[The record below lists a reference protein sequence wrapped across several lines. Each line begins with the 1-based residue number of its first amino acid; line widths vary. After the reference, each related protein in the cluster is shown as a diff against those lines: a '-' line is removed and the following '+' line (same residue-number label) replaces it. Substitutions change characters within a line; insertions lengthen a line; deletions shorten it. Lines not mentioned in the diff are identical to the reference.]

1 MTKKILIL
9 PGDGIGQEVT
19 SSAKEVLDFLID
31 EYQLN
36 FEITNM
42 DVGGTAYEKFGSPL
56 PDNVL
61 EEAKKSDAILFGAVG
76 GPQWD
81 DLGWDYRPEQ
91 ALLGLRKELELF
103 ANLRPAFLFNELASA
118 SPIKNHII
126 ENLDILIVR
135 ELTGGVYFGEP
146 RAIVLDDPTP
156 YAFNTMIY
164 NEDEIRR
171 IAKVAF
177 ESAQKRNGK
186 LCSVEKANVLE
197 VSKFWRSIVS
207 DMAKDY
213 PDVELTHQLADNT
226 AMQLVL
232 NPNQFDVIV
241 SGNLFGD
248 ILSITSKDIYW
259 IFSVMVVV
267 IFLLFI
273 NWKKLLLLTL
283 NEELAKAEG
292 VNKTF
297 YELLFMFLIAL
308 AVSVSVQIVGVL
320 LITSLLIIPP
330 AIARV
335 FSNSPIAMIFSSMI
349 ISIVSVLLGLYTS
362 ITFDLAT
369 GPAIVITL
377 GVFFF
382 IAQFLPN
389 RGS

>member
-19 SSAKEVLDFLID
+19 ASAQEVLNYLMVENALDFS
-31 EYQLN
+31 
-36 FEITNM
+36 ITHIG
-42 DVGGTAYEKFGSPL
+42 VGGTAYEKHGSPL
-56 PDNVL
+56 PANVL
-61 EEAKKSDAILFGAVG
+61 AEAEASDAILFGAVG
-76 GPQWD
+76 APQWD
-81 DLGWDYRPEQ
+81 DLDWDHRPEQ

-146 RAIVLDDPTP
+146 RGLVTSESPN

-177 ESAQKRNGK
+177 EAAQKRNGK

-197 VSKFWRSIVS
+197 VSKFWRAIVT

-213 PDVELTHQLADNT
+213 PDVELSHQLADNT

-241 SGNLFGD
+241 ASNLFGD
-248 ILSITSKDIYW
+248 ILSDIAATLSGSIGMLPSASLNSTSQGMYEPCHGSAPDIAGQ
-259 IFSVMVVV
+259 
-267 IFLLFI
+267 
-273 NWKKLLLLTL
+273 N
-283 NEELAKAEG
+283 
-292 VNKTF
+292 
-297 YELLFMFLIAL
+297 IA
-308 AVSVSVQIVGVL
+308 
-320 LITSLLIIPP
+320 
-330 AIARV
+330 
-335 FSNSPIAMIFSSMI
+335 NPIAMIAS
-349 ISIVSVLLGLYTS
+349 
-362 ITFDLAT
+362 LAMALKYSLNEVT
-369 GPAIVITL
+369 LAERIDNAIKT
-377 GVFFF
+377 F
-382 IAQFLPN
+382 IANGHRTKDISTDNNSLNTNEVAPLIIEILKN
-389 RGS
+389 DSTN

>member
-19 SSAKEVLDFLID
+19 SSAKEVLDFLIN
-31 EYQLN
+31 EHQLD

-56 PDNVL
+56 PENVL

-81 DLGWDYRPEQ
+81 DLGWDDRPEQ

-118 SPIKNHII
+118 SPIKNHMI

-177 ESAQKRNGK
+177 ESAQKRNGR

-248 ILSITSKDIYW
+248 ILSDIAAT
-259 IFSVMVVV
+259 
-267 IFLLFI
+267 
-273 NWKKLLLLTL
+273 LTGSIGMLPSASL
-283 NEELAKAEG
+283 NSSSRG
-292 VNKTF
+292 M
-297 YELLFMFLIAL
+297 YEPCHGSAPDIAG
-308 AVSVSVQIVGVL
+308 QN
-320 LITSLLIIPP
+320 
-330 AIARV
+330 IA
-335 FSNSPIAMIFSSMI
+335 NPIAMIASLAMALRFSLNEI
-349 ISIVSVLLGLYTS
+349 GLADK
-362 ITFDLAT
+362 IDD
-369 GPAIVITL
+369 AIKQ
-377 GVFFF
+377 F
-382 IAQFLPN
+382 IAQGFRTKDISTTDEYMSTSEVAAKIIGIIKN
-389 RGS
+389 G